1 MFQPFVSVIDALER
15 TPSPSSSFIMSR
27 RTLKQIVEE
36 AQWRTDNVAS
46 IAELD
51 TSTIASDLADVLEI
65 IAESAT
71 AVKHDGTR
79 YKLVPI
85 D

>member
-1 MFQPFVSVIDALER
+1 
-15 TPSPSSSFIMSR
+15 MSR

>member
-1 MFQPFVSVIDALER
+1 
-15 TPSPSSSFIMSR
+15 MSK

-36 AQWRTDNVAS
+36 AQWRADNVAS
-46 IAELD
+46 VAEID

-65 IAESAT
+65 IAESDT
-71 AVKHDGTR
+71 AIKHDGTK

>member
-1 MFQPFVSVIDALER
+1 
-15 TPSPSSSFIMSR
+15 MSK

-36 AQWRTDNVAS
+36 AQWRADNVAS
-46 IAELD
+46 VAELD

>member
-1 MFQPFVSVIDALER
+1 
-15 TPSPSSSFIMSR
+15 MSK

-36 AQWRTDNVAS
+36 AQWRADNVAS
-46 IAELD
+46 VAELD

-71 AVKHDGTR
+71 AVKHDGTK